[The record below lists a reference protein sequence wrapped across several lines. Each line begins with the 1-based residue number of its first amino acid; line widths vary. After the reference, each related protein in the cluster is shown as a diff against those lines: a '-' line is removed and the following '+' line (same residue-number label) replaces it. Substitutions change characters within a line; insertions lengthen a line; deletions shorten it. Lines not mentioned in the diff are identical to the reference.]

1 MNQKSWV
8 QKTICEPESSGYK
21 ARSHGIDGSIN
32 GRGVL
37 VSKKSGRF
45 IATLAPLR
53 HLMFVVRVLWW
64 EIQKPMTK
72 GESSYDEREAGVG
85 ICDFLG

>member
-1 MNQKSWV
+1 M
-8 QKTICEPESSGYK
+8 
-21 ARSHGIDGSIN
+21 
-32 GRGVL
+32 
-37 VSKKSGRF
+37 SKKSGRF